1 MAPARIVIKVYQG
14 EIEVHFC
21 PRTEQSTQQHAFY
34 HITWSYSGDGD
45 AISSSNS
52 ISHFSEQ
59 YMNYLSMLDENV
71 YASTRKTAVA
81 KSISPHSPWSSCSR
95 NFKGNIVILVGIRGS
110 ANWTSLICLQH
121 RNYSCYIYILERW
134 RSLIKKFWNSDKGKP
149 PQKPGENNYILL
161 KSLTC
166 WQSVIILPS
175 FHFTALNCIWL
186 K

>member
-81 KSISPHSPWSSCSR
+81 KSISPHI
-95 NFKGNIVILVGIRGS
+95 FKGNIVILVGIRGS
-110 ANWTSLICLQH
+110 ANCTSLICLQH

-149 PQKPGENNYILL
+149 PQKPGE
-161 KSLTC
+161 K
-166 WQSVIILPS
+166 IIISSSSPWHVGNLWSFSHHSTLPLWIV
-175 FHFTALNCIWL
+175 FG
-186 K
+186 